1 MKVRR
6 EKERLGCVLLAER
19 DAKVQN
25 LTCVGF
31 DSKKD
36 QKVPV
41 MCLIQCFGSIFIE
54 SGSGSSQKSQSGS
67 GSRKGLNLDPVPSYF
82 LTLSEEKKIF
92 FIIISFYHQKKSIK
106 RMLKKS
112 LNGKIMSWIF
122 NIFDL
127 ILSPWIRIRIPNQD
141 PDPEDPLNPDPDPK
155 HWFNLLFK
163 HLTVLQRR
171 AFSKS
176 RINSSFA

>member
-1 MKVRR
+1 MIAALGTAALRDHGLITDDSKHLIIDRMKVRR

-25 LTCVGF
+25 LTCIGF

-67 GSRKGLNLDPVPSYF
+67 RKGLNLDPVPSYF
-82 LTLSEEKKIF
+82 LTLSEEKKIY

-112 LNGKIMSWIF
+112 LNGKIMS
-122 NIFDL
+122 
-127 ILSPWIRIRIPNQD
+127 
-141 PDPEDPLNPDPDPK
+141 
-155 HWFNLLFK
+155 
-163 HLTVLQRR
+163 
-171 AFSKS
+171 
-176 RINSSFA
+176 

>member
-1 MKVRR
+1 MIAALGTAALRDHGLITDDSKHLIIDRMKVRR

-25 LTCVGF
+25 LTCIGF

-36 QKVPV
+36 PKVPG

-82 LTLSEEKKIF
+82 LTLSEEEK
-92 FIIISFYHQKKSIK
+92 
-106 RMLKKS
+106 
-112 LNGKIMSWIF
+112 
-122 NIFDL
+122 
-127 ILSPWIRIRIPNQD
+127 
-141 PDPEDPLNPDPDPK
+141 
-155 HWFNLLFK
+155 NLLHYYKF
-163 HLTVLQRR
+163 LS
-171 AFSKS
+171 SKEV
-176 RINSSFA
+176 N

>member
-1 MKVRR
+1 MIAALGTAALRDHGLITDDSKHLIIDRMKVRR

-25 LTCVGF
+25 LTCIGF

-67 GSRKGLNLDPVPSYF
+67 RKGLNLDPVPSYF
-82 LTLSEEKKIF
+82 LTLSEKKKF
-92 FIIISFYHQKKSIK
+92 T
-106 RMLKKS
+106 S
-112 LNGKIMSWIF
+112 L
-122 NIFDL
+122 L
-127 ILSPWIRIRIPNQD
+127 
-141 PDPEDPLNPDPDPK
+141 
-155 HWFNLLFK
+155 
-163 HLTVLQRR
+163 
-171 AFSKS
+171 
-176 RINSSFA
+176 